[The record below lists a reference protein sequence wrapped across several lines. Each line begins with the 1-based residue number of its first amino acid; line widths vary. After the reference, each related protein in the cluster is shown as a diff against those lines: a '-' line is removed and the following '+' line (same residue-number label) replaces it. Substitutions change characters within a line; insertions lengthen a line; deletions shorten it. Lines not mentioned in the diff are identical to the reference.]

1 MSANRTLAKTRGR
14 ASTNVADFA
23 AFACPDSRAFIAKQ
37 ILMSATRTLAK
48 MEAYARISLT
58 AFAAHVLLVLLAKDA
73 KEWPRIAASI
83 ILA

>member
-37 ILMSATRTLAK
+37 ILMSATQTLAK

-58 AFAAHVLLVLLAKDA
+58 ASVALVLSVLLVKDV
-73 KEWPRIAASI
+73 KEWPRIADTT